1 MEKRYIAKRINCS
14 LFYQPLVK
22 VEKNFWIT
30 LPSLTRADTPN
41 MFKMTKLNNSVKFQ
55 SIDTTRLGIY
65 TPEDLAKA
73 RTQMMFPIQR
83 ERILTQIVEMVT
95 QGGNTVAD
103 FELLLPMDHFNNMP
117 ICNKLGCS

>member
-1 MEKRYIAKRINCS
+1 
-14 LFYQPLVK
+14 
-22 VEKNFWIT
+22 
-30 LPSLTRADTPN
+30 
-41 MFKMTKLNNSVKFQ
+41 MTKLNNSVKFQ

-95 QGGNTVAD
+95 QGGSTMAD
-103 FELLLPMDHFNNMP
+103 FELLLPMDHFKK
-117 ICNKLGCS
+117 IH